1 MPKHQAKHR
10 QSNSGEIHAEIAE
23 LKARFEA
30 RTNSSRPAA
39 ASLVAAYEALLDHQ
53 YRRLDHQEKQ

>member
-1 MPKHQAKHR
+1 MANQEVEVKDC
-10 QSNSGEIHAEIAE
+10 SEIRAEIAA

-30 RTNSSRPAA
+30 RTNSNRPAA

-53 YRRLDHQEKQ
+53 YKRLDRVEKQ